1 MKRAIYL
8 LAATALMAGCTQSEV
23 LVDTPNPAP
32 EVPRSISFDTFV
44 DKATRA
50 TGTNSNALND
60 FYSAFVVN
68 GWKTVGEETTQVF
81 EEIVVNYYDAEATTE
96 DAYTPGKEWGEDVA
110 TGWYYENIR
119 YWDNMASAYQFSAY
133 TPEYASNEVDCTP
146 DGTISIGTEDSPITV
161 DETNLMST
169 PATELAFTGFKYD
182 YMTAQSTNN
191 NLNEVS
197 LNFKHLMAKL
207 NVRIRLDES
216 ITTAQDV
223 SVQAFTVFNLGDKG
237 YYTNALDEK
246 GKIAGV
252 SGWTISA
259 TSAGY
264 ELQIPEAYSLNNANT
279 NYHNHYVLEQLI
291 IPQTVLNCEEG
302 EDIPSLNPYNEA
314 CVYVEYTIGSE
325 TFKSYTPLANIFSN
339 AASYSFEGGKQYTIN
354 ITVGPKPIV
363 FTAEVTP
370 WETEVEGN
378 LDME

>member
-8 LAATALMAGCTQSEV
+8 LATAALMASCTQGEI
-23 LVDTPNPAP
+23 LVDTAPPAP
-32 EVPRSISFDTFV
+32 EMPRPIGFDTFV

-60 FYSAFVVN
+60 FYPTFIVN
-68 GWKTVGEETTQVF
+68 GWKTVGEKTTQVF

-197 LNFKHLMAKL
+197 LNFKHLMAKM
-207 NVRIRLDES
+207 NVRIRLDKDKV
-216 ITTAQDV
+216 TTAQDV
-223 SVQAFTVFNLGDKG
+223 RVMTVAVHNLCDKG
-237 YYTNALDEK
+237 YYTNETGVGVTGWQTAEPSSDYVPMVNK
-246 GKIAGV
+246 GF
-252 SGWTISA
+252 
-259 TSAGY
+259 
-264 ELQIPEAYSLNNANT
+264 SLNTTKADDNFN
-279 NYHNHYVLEQLI
+279 NHYVLEQLI
-291 IPQTVLNCEEG
+291 IPQTINASTG
-302 EDIPSLNPYNEA
+302 EAPALSEYPEA
-314 CVYVEYTIGSE
+314 CIYVEYKIGE
-325 TFKSYTPLANIFSN
+325 EMFKSYSPLANIFSKDATYN
-339 AASYSFEGGKQYTIN
+339 FEGGKQYTLN
-354 ITVGPKPIV
+354 ITVGPAPIE
-363 FTAEVTP
+363 FTAEVTS
-370 WETEVEGN
+370 WKEGTEGEHKM
-378 LDME
+378 D

>member
-8 LAATALMAGCTQSEV
+8 LATAALMASCTQGEI
-23 LVDTPNPAP
+23 LVDTAPPAP
-32 EVPRSISFDTFV
+32 EMPRPIGFDTFV

-60 FYSAFVVN
+60 FYPAFVVN
-68 GWKTVGEETTQVF
+68 GWKTVGEKTTQVF

-119 YWDNMASAYQFSAY
+119 YWDNMANAYQFSAY

-197 LNFKHLMAKL
+197 LNFKHLMAKM

-223 SVQAFTVFNLGDKG
+223 SVQKIQVHNLGDKA
-237 YYTNALDEK
+237 YYTNA
-246 GKIAGV
+246 ANTGV
-252 SGWTISA
+252 SGWTLTTPSA
-259 TSAGY
+259 DYVPKVET
-264 ELQIPEAYSLNNANT
+264 AYSLNNAT
-279 NYHNHYVLEQLI
+279 QNYDGSYVLEQLI
-291 IPQTVLNCEEG
+291 IPQT
-302 EDIPSLNPYNEA
+302 IAKSAAPSPSLNEYAEA
-314 CVYVEYTIGSE
+314 CVYVEYTIGAE
-325 TFKSYTPLANIFSN
+325 TFKSYSPLANIFIDNESQETN
-339 AASYSFEGGKQYTIN
+339 YNLEGGKQYTIN

-370 WETEVEGN
+370 WDTEVEGN

>member
-8 LAATALMAGCTQSEV
+8 LAATALMASCTQSEV
-23 LVDTPNPAP
+23 LVDTPNPVP
-32 EVPRSISFDTFV
+32 EVPRSIGFDTFV

-50 TGTNSNALND
+50 TRANSNALND
-60 FYSAFVVN
+60 FYPAFKVY
-68 GWKTVGEETTQVF
+68 GWKTVGNETPTPIFDNITVSYYNAEE
-81 EEIVVNYYDAEATTE
+81 
-96 DAYTPGKEWGEDVA
+96 GKGVKPSIEWGEDVA

-169 PATELAFTGFKYD
+169 PATDLAFTGFKYD

-223 SVQAFTVFNLGDKG
+223 SVQALTVFNLGDKG

-246 GKIAGV
+246 GKVAGV

-264 ELQIPEAYSLNNANT
+264 ELQIPEAYSLNKANA

-314 CVYVEYTIGSE
+314 CVYVEYTSPRVPCWAFHG
-325 TFKSYTPLANIFSN
+325 TYPL
-339 AASYSFEGGKQYTIN
+339 
-354 ITVGPKPIV
+354 
-363 FTAEVTP
+363 
-370 WETEVEGN
+370 
-378 LDME
+378 